1 MRMTPS
7 AGTGGAC
14 FFRHA
19 HAASG
24 FSQEGQMRPDSV
36 EYTRLELSIHLSGDF
51 LAIV

>member
-1 MRMTPS
+1 MTPS
-7 AGTGGAC
+7 AGTGGTC

-36 EYTRLELSIHLSGDF
+36 EYTRLESVTSGKAGG
-51 LAIV
+51 LKL